1 MSPELWCVIGAD
13 HLAVELN
20 AAGEP
25 HLHLQPA
32 DAAPSAVMVRVL
44 QRVSSPS
51 QCVVVMP
58 AECAEIG
65 HQLVATHV
73 PFAAML
79 MLADDDSVL
88 PEGFVRLAADADTA
102 ALRRA
107 LGASAASP
115 ATPNEPQRPAETE
128 TRAQA
133 SEPQASSETQP
144 DTAAGYADVPDEPAE
159 QLEYDPRDYDSEEYS
174 EPAPPAAS
182 MPPSPPENSV
192 ITMPP
197 PNLDA
202 DPLTGLLHDSEQP
215 EIPPHEG
222 TTDADTAVPDAA
234 AVARAMTGS
243 EVVPDPLFESG
254 QFDDDEDDDEI
265 ANDPADQPSQSS
277 TQQATQP
284 SHTSRTTPAPTADSG
299 PGQTSEVPPTSSP
312 EADEDPLAELLNAEQ
327 EPAAPPMPQTLA
339 APPFPKSPSRSAP
352 YAEEPPPAARPSA
365 PAAPHSSDPQQ
376 RPDIHHDVPSTT
388 PRIPPASA
396 PAEVPPAAP
405 SQDQSTSALPQ
416 ATPRGPTE
424 QTQVAPEVA
433 TTDQPAT
440 ASPAAAAPS
449 AAAPTDQRKPPAELL
464 DMTPADEWRPP
475 AQGYS
480 GPVGRCVAV
489 LASKGGIG
497 KTTLTLWVAEAMKTK
512 HERVCV
518 VDANLDNSDIAY
530 LAGAYRKS
538 AGLAGL
544 IGPKPPTEAQ
554 IEEAL
559 LQVDG
564 LGHLLSGPQFRT
576 TQSQAA
582 AARTLGYVIGYLR
595 TRFEWVFVDLPVAGA
610 DTTMLTDFALRS
622 GMIDLY
628 MAVFTTENPDIRSV
642 SSWFKEQQLPPE
654 RGGSSLDLRKCVAI
668 INKSDGTQVDPAGL
682 QGQITKK
689 LKMTVAGHVPLVPTL
704 GARRNDQ
711 VWRCPPEAQQGIA
724 EFCYNA
730 FKVNFG
736 AAAGKGESSDEK
748 RWLPWRRN
756 RRARTVT

>member
-13 HLAVELN
+13 HLAVDLN

-32 DAAPSAVMVRVL
+32 EAAPSAVMVRVL
-44 QRVSSPS
+44 QRVSSPN
-51 QCVVVMP
+51 QCVIVMP
-58 AECAEIG
+58 AACAEIG

-73 PFAAML
+73 PFKAML
-79 MLADDDSVL
+79 MLADDDAPI
-88 PEGFVRLAADADTA
+88 PEGFVRAPPDADTA
-102 ALRRA
+102 TLKRTLSADTDPPA
-107 LGASAASP
+107 STQPAPPGQDAASSAAAP
-115 ATPNEPQRPAETE
+115 V
-128 TRAQA
+128 
-133 SEPQASSETQP
+133 PQAP
-144 DTAAGYADVPDEPAE
+144 PEP
-159 QLEYDPRDYDSEEYS
+159 
-174 EPAPPAAS
+174 EPAPPINGHDPPDA
-182 MPPSPPENSV
+182 PPSEPDYDPAAYDSGDYSEQPPATAAPSV

-202 DPLTGLLHDSEQP
+202 DPLTWLLDDSGSSDAQP
-215 EIPPHEG
+215 DESDG
-222 TTDADTAVPDAA
+222 SAVPDAA

-254 QFDDDEDDDEI
+254 QFDDDDDDYEI
-265 ANDPADQPSQSS
+265 PADPPSSASPEQS
-277 TQQATQP
+277 QQAAPTTDTGP
-284 SHTSRTTPAPTADSG
+284 ALAAGPTPASASDA
-299 PGQTSEVPPTSSP
+299 SP
-312 EADEDPLAELLNAEQ
+312 ASDPDADEDPLISLLESGPV
-327 EPAAPPMPQTLA
+327 PASPQVQRAPVDP
-339 APPFPKSPSRSAP
+339 PPFPRSS
-352 YAEEPPPAARPSA
+352 PPPTPSA
-365 PAAPHSSDPQQ
+365 EQPERPDAAAAETTAPAHEPEPQQ
-376 RPDIHHDVPSTT
+376 RPEIHQEVLPST
-388 PRIPPASA
+388 PRIPPAAAVESSPAAPPTA
-396 PAEVPPAAP
+396 PASPEAPPQAPAAP
-405 SQDQSTSALPQ
+405 SA
-416 ATPRGPTE
+416 GP
-424 QTQVAPEVA
+424 
-433 TTDQPAT
+433 QPAT
-440 ASPAAAAPS
+440 ASPRTS
-449 AAAPTDQRKPPAELL
+449 ATPATQTRHPADLL
-464 DMTPADEWRPP
+464 DMTPGDEWRLP
-475 AQGYS
+475 AQDYR
-480 GPVGRCVAV
+480 GPLGRVVAV

-497 KTTLTLWVAEAMKTK
+497 KTTLTLWVTEAMKTK
-512 HERVCV
+512 HDRVCV

-538 AGLAGL
+538 PGLAGL
-544 IGPKPPTEAQ
+544 IGPKPPTDAQ

-559 LQVDG
+559 LPVEG

-582 AARTLGYVIGYLR
+582 AARTLRYVIGYLR
-595 TRFEWVFVDLPVAGA
+595 TRFEWVFIDLPVAGA
-610 DTTMLTDFALRS
+610 DTTMLTDFALRF

-654 RGGSSLDLRKCVAI
+654 RGGSSLDLKKCVAI

-682 QGQITKK
+682 QEQITKK

-736 AAAGKGESSDEK
+736 AAVGTGGSSDE
-748 RWLPWRRN
+748 RRGRFWRRN